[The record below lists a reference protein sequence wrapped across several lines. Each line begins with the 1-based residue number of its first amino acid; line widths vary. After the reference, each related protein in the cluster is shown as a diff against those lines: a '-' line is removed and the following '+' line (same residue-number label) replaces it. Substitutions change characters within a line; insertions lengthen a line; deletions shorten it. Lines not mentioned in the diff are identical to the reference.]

1 MVNRVIN
8 LIHIN
13 SIREF
18 TDFGRSSFLYS
29 KKKLVRGDHEV
40 NRAVKVKCRNP
51 IMHLTVVPVEVWLY
65 ELLCWT
71 Q

>member
-18 TDFGRSSFLYS
+18 TDFGRFSFLYS
-29 KKKLVRGDHEV
+29 KKKTREG
-40 NRAVKVKCRNP
+40 
-51 IMHLTVVPVEVWLY
+51 
-65 ELLCWT
+65 
-71 Q
+71 